1 MVRAMTDPT
10 PDEIERQLAAFRSVL
25 KRDVRDLASEARELI
40 DWRCHFRSH
49 PWLYC
54 GGAAALGFML
64 VPRGRRPIKVE
75 ASVVAG
81 TDGDNKFV
89 ARAPATGLPQDE
101 SLLKTALRLAA
112 TVLVRESLG
121 YLMQRARRDS

>member
-10 PDEIERQLAAFRSVL
+10 PDEIERQLAAIRSVL
-25 KRDVRDLASEARELI
+25 KRDVRDLASEARELM

-64 VPRGRRPIKVE
+64 VPRG
-75 ASVVAG
+75 S
-81 TDGDNKFV
+81 
-89 ARAPATGLPQDE
+89 GL
-101 SLLKTALRLAA
+101 
-112 TVLVRESLG
+112 
-121 YLMQRARRDS
+121 